1 MTSLSG
7 SKYVF
12 HCFREVRQK
21 RCVPKTGGGR
31 LPVRFSTASGGYQN
45 RADPRS
51 ASCLQVSEP
60 VSYQPR
66 LSKIQSKFSRSL
78 KQHSRHGFAAL
89 AIFRWGMWT
98 KVESVNTAPCR
109 SNSLDQTTVNLRHCC
124 SRHHSS
130 SDCRLV
136 GDNHGRIFGL
146 LQPCD
151 CTKGGRENV
160 QLLSA
165 SHIIASI
172 FVDYPISIKK
182 HCASR
187 AAC

>member
-1 MTSLSG
+1 MICLSD
-7 SKYVF
+7 SEYVF
-12 HCFREVRQK
+12 HCFRYVRQK
-21 RCVPKTGGGR
+21 RCVPKTGIGR
-31 LPVRFSTASGGYQN
+31 LPVRFLTASSGHQN

-98 KVESVNTAPCR
+98 KVESVNLSPCR
-109 SNSLDQTTVNLRHCC
+109 SNSFYQTMVNLVHCC
-124 SRHHSS
+124 SGHQSS
-130 SDCRLV
+130 SDCGLV

-151 CTKGGRENV
+151 CIKSGRENIQFLNALHV
-160 QLLSA
+160 
-165 SHIIASI
+165 IASV

-182 HCASR
+182 HCGSS